1 MVKQQV
7 LPDPERTFVSIKIPP
22 TTSHDVFFGILLGE
36 LQNMHG
42 IYAFGR
48 CDPQLVFKNDPFVV
62 SVKTTGLADF
72 LSTVPFTGAQAAK
85 TSPFLVNLC

>member
-7 LPDPERTFVSIKIPP
+7 LPDPERTFVSIKIPA
-22 TTSHDVFFGILLGE
+22 TTSHEVFFGLLLGE

-42 IYAFGR
+42 IYASGR
-48 CDPQLVFKNDPFVV
+48 CDPQLISKNDPFVV
-62 SVKTTGLADF
+62 SVKTTGLPDF
-72 LSTVPFTGAQAAK
+72 LSSIPFTGGQVIK